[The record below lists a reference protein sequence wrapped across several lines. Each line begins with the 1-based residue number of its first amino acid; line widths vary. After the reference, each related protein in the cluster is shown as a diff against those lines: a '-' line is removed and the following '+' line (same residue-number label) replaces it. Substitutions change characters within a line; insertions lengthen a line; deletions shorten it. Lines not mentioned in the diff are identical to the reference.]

1 VLPQAETQV
10 LLELSEDDTWS
21 THAAEL
27 DAVVA
32 SGSLG
37 KRLFGFAVVQT
48 LGEAVAL
55 IIKGHVDKMLQQS
68 IISQAVLIDG
78 KRAATREVLAMR
90 SLELLPEKRTVTCR
104 YRGMPVPMKVTCV
117 QDEISLTFACAIKG
131 QAADAGDL
139 EPVFAEEPP

>member
-1 VLPQAETQV
+1 
-10 LLELSEDDTWS
+10 
-21 THAAEL
+21 
-27 DAVVA
+27 VA

-55 IIKGHVDKMLQQS
+55 IVKGHVDKMLQQS

-78 KRAATREVLAMR
+78 KRAATRDVLAMR